1 MLKLLILAT
10 DPFMRLLVEREAS
23 EEVNLDK
30 LEDIPIVWRYKSPIT
45 LDHLKKTL
53 EDHAQHSDFKILR
66 MFLKEVNMEIFVQSK
81 GITYFLSKYHIYEK
95 MILFYTYILYKSCRF
110 PCTVC
115 LDKKNIFFGVRYN
128 ETPISY

>member
-1 MLKLLILAT
+1 MLKLFILAT

-66 MFLKEVNMEIFVQSK
+66 MFLKEVYMEICVQSK
-81 GITYFLSKYHIYEK
+81 GITYFLLKYHIYK
-95 MILFYTYILYKSCRF
+95 NMILFHT
-110 PCTVC
+110 
-115 LDKKNIFFGVRYN
+115 
-128 ETPISY
+128 